1 MSKTKRSPYKPE
13 QRETTLEAAVAD
25 ALSEIESLR
34 DEMQEMDDNMSGANM
49 EHLPKYEVVSTALQ
63 ELEEHCDQSIDV
75 PEWAQALSVKYMEMV
90 NRRRGRGP
98 SRDVRLGNATAMLG
112 AAIEAIDAEIERR
125 EKLEDDDLPEGEAQV
140 NSDRKTDMEELRAE
154 LDEHADFS
162 VEFPG
167 MYG

>member
-1 MSKTKRSPYKPE
+1 MFR
-13 QRETTLEAAVAD
+13 VAPVGRP
-25 ALSEIESLR
+25 AGR
-34 DEMQEMDDNMSGANM
+34 R
-49 EHLPKYEVVSTALQ
+49 V
-63 ELEEHCDQSIDV
+63 
-75 PEWAQALSVKYMEMV
+75 
-90 NRRRGRGP
+90 RRRGRGP